1 MRRISQIIAAIFILV
16 FVYTAI
22 SKLLSMDAFIKVLHQ
37 SALLSRFAGWVGWGL
52 PFVELV
58 VSALLVFPETRKA
71 GLLISLGLMV
81 LFTAYIG
88 WMILYE
94 PKLPCSCGGVIRYM
108 SWRTHLVFNSVLIVL
123 AITGIRTIPKGVS

>member
-37 SALLSRFAGWVGWGL
+37 SALLSRFAGWVGWSL

>member
-88 WMILYE
+88 WMIVYE